1 MSTTDVYTVQ
11 QLVGTVFAGREVVP
25 ERENYFLVP
34 SDSDDTEDDIVR
46 ISPTSFSENK
56 KRKRAVSSVEWAK
69 IDKELA
75 LLSKREKLMEKDP
88 MEFMRRSGNS
98 YMCVG
103 KKAFDVTKPP
113 EDEYVSLWEM
123 SFGR

>member
-1 MSTTDVYTVQ
+1 MSKTDVYTVQ
-11 QLVGTVFAGREVVP
+11 QLVGTGSAGREVP
-25 ERENYFLVP
+25 ERENSFLVP
-34 SDSDDTEDDIVR
+34 SDSDDTEDNIVC
-46 ISPTSFSENK
+46 ISPNSSSENK
-56 KRKRAVSSVEWAK
+56 KRKRAISSVEWAK
-69 IDKELA
+69 MNKELA

-88 MEFMRRSGNS
+88 LEFMRRSGNS
-98 YMCVG
+98 HMCVG